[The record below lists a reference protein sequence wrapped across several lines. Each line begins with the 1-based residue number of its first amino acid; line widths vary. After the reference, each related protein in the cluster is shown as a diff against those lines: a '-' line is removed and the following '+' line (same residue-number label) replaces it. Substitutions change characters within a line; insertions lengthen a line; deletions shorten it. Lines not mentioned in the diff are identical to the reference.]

1 MSLAEARSVRW
12 AGIFLGRLT
21 EHRLTEQATIIA
33 FNIIYSL
40 FPLALSLAAI
50 GGYVYRGGEARA
62 GLLHA
67 VNAAFPAQVAREIA
81 QVINTAGSNSGL
93 LGLIGFLSLF
103 WIGSNLFATME
114 TSFARIFDARP
125 RGIVYQRL
133 VAFLLILVFSA
144 LLILSAAAANLA
156 LLMGGH
162 RGNAPAT
169 SGERALGQV
178 LDLLGGWGIAILLH
192 FVLYV
197 VVPSVRLPLRV
208 LWPGAVV
215 AGTAFQLVTLVFPLY
230 IRYLAGVN
238 RFGDAFSLT
247 FLLMTWSYLVAFI
260 MLAGAEICA
269 LRDAAQSPAATP
281 APPPRSDG

>member
-1 MSLAEARSVRW
+1 VSLAEARPVRW
-12 AGIFLGRLT
+12 AGTFLGRLT

-33 FNIIYSL
+33 FNIIYAM

-50 GGYVYRGGEARA
+50 GGYVYRGGDARA
-62 GLLHA
+62 SLMRA
-67 VNAAFPAQVAREIA
+67 VNATFPAQVATEMA

-103 WIGSNLFATME
+103 WAGSNLFTAIE
-114 TSFARIFDARP
+114 TSFARIFDVRP
-125 RGIVYQRL
+125 RGIVDQRL
-133 VAFLLILVFSA
+133 VAFLMILVFSA
-144 LLILSAAAANLA
+144 LLILSVAAANLA

-169 SGERALGQV
+169 SGERVLGQA
-178 LDLLGGWGIAILLH
+178 LDLLGGWGIAVLLH
-192 FVLYV
+192 LVIYA
-197 VVPSVRLPLRV
+197 VVPNVRLPFRS
-208 LWPGAVV
+208 LWPGAVA

-260 MLAGAEICA
+260 MLAGAEINA
-269 LRDAAQSPAATP
+269 LRGAAQGPAGRP